1 MPKKCL
7 YAHSF
12 HSTDEYFACKDVM
25 YYILTAM
32 CKYLH
37 CNNFMFCMLLCVLEM
52 FHILLSSDSFRDL
65 RNVCMYVCVCVCMY
79 VCVCVYVCMYVC
91 VCVCM

>member
-1 MPKKCL
+1 
-7 YAHSF
+7 
-12 HSTDEYFACKDVM
+12 
-25 YYILTAM
+25 
-32 CKYLH
+32 
-37 CNNFMFCMLLCVLEM
+37 MFCMLLCVLEM